1 MAHATKE
8 PTSITNGQALVVGK
22 AKDNGRHALRVYR
35 TDSVVFNLYLHE
47 NVALAVAVVTLLQG
61 LWLG

>member
-1 MAHATKE
+1 M
-8 PTSITNGQALVVGK
+8 VGK